1 MERWLYESLLSLS
14 WGNSVQFEEIR
25 GFKLW
30 STLVDWL
37 KANNIKYNRAV
48 IGRGMWV
55 DYVFTIDGRC
65 TGRLGQILSKYKQ
78 NLCDL
83 ENL

>member
-25 GFKLW
+25 DFELW
-30 STLVDWL
+30 SAMVDWL
-37 KANNIKYNRAV
+37 KANNIRYNRTT
-48 IGRGMWV
+48 IGQGMWV

-65 TGRLGQILSKYKQ
+65 AERLGQILDKVQ
-78 NLCDL
+78 VV
-83 ENL
+83 

>member
-30 STLVDWL
+30 SALVDWL
-37 KANNIKYNRAV
+37 KANNIRYNCTT
-48 IGRGMWV
+48 IGRGMLV
-55 DYVFTIDGRC
+55 EYVFTIDGRC
-65 TGRLGQILSKYKQ
+65 AGRLGRIIEKQ
-78 NLCDL
+78 R
-83 ENL
+83 ENEN

>member
-30 STLVDWL
+30 SALVDWL
-37 KANNIKYNRAV
+37 KANNIRYNRTT
-48 IGRGMWV
+48 IGRGMRV

-65 TGRLGQILSKYKQ
+65 AGRLGRILDKV
-78 NLCDL
+78 
-83 ENL
+83 EVV

>member
-1 MERWLYESLLSLS
+1 MSLS

-25 GFKLW
+25 GFELW
-30 STLVDWL
+30 PALVDWL
-37 KANNIKYNRAV
+37 KANNIRYNRTT

-65 TGRLGQILSKYKQ
+65 AVRLGQILDKV
-78 NLCDL
+78 
-83 ENL
+83 EVI

>member
-25 GFKLW
+25 GFELW
-30 STLVDWL
+30 SALVDWL
-37 KANNIKYNRAV
+37 KANNIRYNCTT

-55 DYVFTIDGRC
+55 DYSFTIDGRC
-65 TGRLGQILSKYKQ
+65 AGRLGRILDKVE
-78 NLCDL
+78 LI
-83 ENL
+83 

>member
-14 WGNSVQFEEIR
+14 WGNRVQFEEIR

-37 KANNIKYNRAV
+37 KANNIRYNCTTV
-48 IGRGMWV
+48 GGGMWV
-55 DYVFTIDGRC
+55 DYVFTIDGRNAR
-65 TGRLGQILSKYKQ
+65 RLGRILDKV
-78 NLCDL
+78 
-83 ENL
+83 EVV